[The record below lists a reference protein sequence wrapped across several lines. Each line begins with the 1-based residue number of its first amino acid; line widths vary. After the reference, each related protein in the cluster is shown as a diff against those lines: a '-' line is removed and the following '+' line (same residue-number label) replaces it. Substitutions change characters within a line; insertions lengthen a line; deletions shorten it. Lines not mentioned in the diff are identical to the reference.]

1 MFTYRQWGLVV
12 HTLGKFLRKMY
23 ESLTSKFFLIL
34 PNHDHH
40 LLGAISL
47 NSKSEPLTVW
57 QTLAGLKFDELN
69 ILLIFNRGQFWY
81 SRVLLLLAST
91 SVCLSQACPC
101 DNSSHIKA
109 RTTKLGRDAKHIDYD
124 LYCVWGCLALIFLV
138 KFNLKVKIYP
148 VLSYSSVKVKYW
160 RPFSPQSKY
169 KDHHW
174 LKYKDVQTQ
183 RKLLGFYRT
192 KDRFWSDFANIKH
205 DYTQEFYQSYS
216 AFISQCPRTGKFH
229 CVWMLTLVQIW
240 FRSFSQNI

>member
-160 RPFSPQSKY
+160 RPFSPR
-169 KDHHW
+169 
-174 LKYKDVQTQ
+174 VN
-183 RKLLGFYRT
+183 T
-192 KDRFWSDFANIKH
+192 KTIIDSNIKMFKH
-205 DYTQEFYQSYS
+205 SENFW
-216 AFISQCPRTGKFH
+216 AFTGPRIDFGLILLISNMIIH
-229 CVWMLTLVQIW
+229 
-240 FRSFSQNI
+240 RSFTSPTQLLSANVRGPVSFIVSGC